1 MAEPGAEKLNPQT
14 HDPDHTGCPSRRRR
28 RCRSPPGRWR
38 RCRSPPRRWRRCRSP
53 PRRWRWLSP
62 PGRWRWRSPPRGWR
76 RIGSWTR
83 RGRSGRAGLTRRRR
97 WGRRIGVR
105 DWRAHP
111 DQSHPQTG
119 CHGRAGEHLLDR
131 HHELLALMVSGP
143 DSAASGWRWLGCT
156 GWCGGGG
163 EARLRRQRRCDG
175 GPTRRRGRERG
186 PNRRRWRWWFP
197 CPRWRR
203 SGAPARW
210 WWRRAPSRRRR
221 AGAGARG
228 RR

>member
-14 HDPDHTGCPSRRRR
+14 HDPDHTGSPSRRR
-28 RCRSPPGRWR
+28 
-38 RCRSPPRRWRRCRSP
+38 RRCRSP

-83 RGRSGRAGLTRRRR
+83 RGRSGRARLTRRRR

-143 DSAASGWRWLGCT
+143 DSAAERVALAGVHRVVRWG
-156 GWCGGGG
+156 
-163 EARLRRQRRCDG
+163 RG
-175 GPTRRRGRERG
+175 GPVAAAAAVRRRAHPAAGARTRAQPAAVAVVVPMPTVAAVRG
-186 PNRRRWRWWFP
+186 ASAVVVAARPI
-197 CPRWRR
+197 
-203 SGAPARW
+203 PA
-210 WWRRAPSRRRR
+210 AAGRRRR
-221 AGAGARG
+221 PGEAVRHPRAPVGVEGHSG
-228 RR
+228 